1 MMHHSVLLNK
11 ADKFLRDGLAA
22 SSRTTYAA
30 GQGRYIHFCNTAKVP
45 ATPATEYTLIL
56 FITHLAS
63 TNISYATIKVYLS
76 AIRHMHV
83 YRGWHNHFNQ
93 QLTPRLQLIL
103 RGIRK
108 HQSSTHVPRVRLPIT
123 VQILHSIRRL
133 LSQKPKSYA
142 TTMLWAACS
151 LAFFAFLRVSEF
163 TIPQEGLYDPSC
175 HLSLQDIAVDIR
187 DTPRLM
193 QVDLKQSKTD
203 PFRQGVTLYLGATDS
218 TICPIKAVLSYLA
231 IRGGHAGPLFLSQS
245 GKGLTRHM
253 FTTELDSLLAELNLN
268 KHHYNSH
275 SFRIGAATTAMQAKI
290 PETHIQMLGRWRSDA
305 YQRYIKTPPSELA
318 KLSKMLAT
326 PIN

>member
-1 MMHHSVLLNK
+1 MHHSALLNK
-11 ADKFLRDGLAA
+11 TDKFLRDGLAA
-22 SSRTTYAA
+22 SSITTHAA

-83 YRGWHNHFNQ
+83 SRGWHNHFNQ

-103 RGIRK
+103 RRIRK
-108 HQSSTHVPRVRLPIT
+108 HQSSTRMPRVRLPIT

-142 TTMLWAACS
+142 TTMLWAACN
-151 LAFFAFLRVSEF
+151 LAFFTFLCVSEF

-175 HLSLQDIAVDIR
+175 HLSLQDIAVDSR
-187 DTPRLM
+187 DTPQLM

-275 SFRIGAATTAMQAKI
+275 SFCIGAATTAMQAKI
-290 PETHIQMLGRWRSDA
+290 PETHIQMLGRWRSDT

-326 PIN
+326 AIN